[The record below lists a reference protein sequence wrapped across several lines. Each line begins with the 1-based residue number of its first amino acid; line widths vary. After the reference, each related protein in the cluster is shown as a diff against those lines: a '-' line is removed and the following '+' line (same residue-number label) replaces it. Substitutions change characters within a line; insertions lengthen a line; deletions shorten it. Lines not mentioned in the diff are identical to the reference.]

1 MFLSQ
6 AANPPDISANV
17 RFAPIAD
24 TGASSHPALLTRSRE
39 VRAYVASTGSMFL
52 LLVLA
57 HLSRLLVEGAEPLRQ
72 PVFVATTII
81 SAVLV
86 VWAVVIWHRLPTAS

>member
-1 MFLSQ
+1 M
-6 AANPPDISANV
+6 
-17 RFAPIAD
+17 
-24 TGASSHPALLTRSRE
+24 
-39 VRAYVASTGSMFL
+39 RAYVASTGSMFL